1 MKFEILLNSV
11 LRLPISK
18 ATRLLEDYQKN
29 VGFKNFAEQ
38 QRVLDILTHKTNT
51 QRQIKEE
58 AFQEALMC
66 LAFMSKDKSPWS
78 KAAFENIKGYPMII
92 WIECIG
98 AMDSQSI
105 MALLNNYH
113 KELPS
118 SLIETCIINLPES
131 MQLTAIDKYK
141 YELNTEDGMYS
152 NFYYSVSEKA
162 RLKLRESFPNQ
173 ISDDILLELQD
184 LDETVVVERLSCD
197 CERLMKLSSD
207 DLIEFILLK
216 ATKVETLNIF
226 LGLFSDKVNECS
238 IPKFE
243 LLFTRYRYARNCFVR
258 QHFEETGRWS
268 WDDED
273 EKELN
278 LFTDNDLFNLFKIK
292 FHEIGIQETLSL
304 FDHNWDSYSA
314 NEFAVDVVLEFL
326 DIAHDDIKKSKYIN
340 DATIQEII
348 KRFEEKCKNKDYS
361 LEDLERLVRNI
372 GKDGKTKLIFD
383 DYIETIIACG
393 KLLKD
398 KTIND
403 KNPLFLELREK
414 FTADLISRCQ
424 KDGTYIEDISL
435 NGVFYRLAKGSMP
448 FDKVYMTK
456 TYRGLIYLSKCGQL
470 IDNADY
476 ITNFLTDEQLVKLN
490 ITPVIRWKNAIN
502 RTNTNADNLSFIER
516 MGLQLLCYFGRDRG
530 KYLLE
535 SNMQGNRM
543 ENLFDG
549 LKYADISINEDGTPN
564 VNEELFSYLFG
575 RGMMKETNSII
586 NRMIRGEIPE
596 FEKYFTEFC
605 NSFEEIKE
613 ACNGVLSVK
622 RIVKHFEDI
631 DLPIELK
638 PDEVGF
644 KHALNEMNTLD
655 SGLLSE
661 AIGLCKDSRARGYST
676 IPKVEG
682 KLGDFTYK
690 VLDLNDPMAVAVGYL
705 SHCCFVV
712 RGISYSALK
721 HSMQSKNGRTFVV
734 YYKGQFLTQSWI
746 WRNGDVICFDS
757 VEAGS
762 PYHGMYRDDIKL
774 VDVYKRAAQEMLYI
788 SQQVEDDIQKVKVV
802 TIGKSDY
809 TFNDL
814 ENVEGDTP
822 RPLEND
828 VYVYDSNRQQ
838 ILVGSIPEKPRY
850 GVVGIQYRDPRK
862 RVSLV
867 NDVNNA
873 DIETLDEVSIN
884 INSLRY
890 QIYGEETPIYYPD
903 YTKIIS
909 GDGWYILINN
919 DNVVESGALKGN
931 EETTTEYDKYLSRF
945 GGSTLDGESPLVK
958 RLKPLTG
965 NKR

>member
-11 LRLPISK
+11 LRLPMSK
-18 ATRLLEDYQKN
+18 ATKLLEDYQKN

-38 QRVLDILTHKTNT
+38 QRVLDILTYKTNT

-66 LAFMSKDKSPWS
+66 LAFMSKDKSSWS

-105 MALLNNYH
+105 IALLNNYH

-141 YELNTEDGMYS
+141 HELNTEDGMYS

-197 CERLMKLSSD
+197 RERLMKLSSD

-226 LGLFSDKVNECS
+226 FGLFSDRVNECS
-238 IPKFE
+238 ISKFE
-243 LLFTRYRYARNCFVR
+243 LLFTRYRYVRNGHVR
-258 QHFEETGRWS
+258 NHFSGTGRWS
-268 WDDED
+268 WDDEE

-278 LFTDNDLFNLFKIK
+278 LFTDNDLFKLFKAK

-326 DIAHDDIKKSKYIN
+326 DIAYDDIKKSKYIN
-340 DATIQEII
+340 DVTIQEII

-361 LEDLERLVRNI
+361 LKDLERLVRNI

-383 DYIETIIACG
+383 DYIEAIIACG
-393 KLLKD
+393 KILKA

-414 FTADLISRCQ
+414 FATDLISRCQ
-424 KDGTYIEDISL
+424 KDGTYTEDISL

-476 ITNFLTDEQLVKLN
+476 ITNFLTDEQLVQLN

-575 RGMMKETNSII
+575 KGMMKETNSVI

-638 PDEVGF
+638 PDEIGF

-690 VLDLNDPMAVAVGYL
+690 VLDLNDPMAVAVGNL

-788 SQQVEDDIQKVKVV
+788 SQQAEDDIQKVKVV
-802 TIGKSDY
+802 TVGKSDY

-838 ILVGSIPEKPRY
+838 ILAGSMPEKPRY
-850 GVVGIQYRDPRK
+850 GVVGTQYRDPRK
-862 RVSLV
+862 RVSIV
-867 NDVNNA
+867 NDVSNT
-873 DIETLDEVSIN
+873 DIDTLDEVSIN

-903 YTKIIS
+903 YTNIIS

-919 DNVVESGALKGN
+919 DNVVESGVLKGN

-945 GGSTLDGESPLVK
+945 GGSSLDGESPLIK